1 MLDYLQSMVASEH
14 LAPVVE
20 RRKRRRNIATFV
32 AERDGGPVHAE
43 TYTELVGAPPTTFAE
58 FARRNAGA
66 FRGES
71 VYVGLE

>member
-1 MLDYLQSMVASEH
+1 MEA
-14 LAPVVE
+14 
-20 RRKRRRNIATFV
+20 
-32 AERDGGPVHAE
+32 PVHAE